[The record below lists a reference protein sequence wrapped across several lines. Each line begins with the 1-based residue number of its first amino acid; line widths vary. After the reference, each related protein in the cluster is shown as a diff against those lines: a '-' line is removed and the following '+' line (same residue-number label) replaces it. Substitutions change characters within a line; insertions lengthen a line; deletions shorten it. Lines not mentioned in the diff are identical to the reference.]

1 MAIAS
6 LFLISLSLVLV
17 SVDRGNA
24 IDRNQSQPS
33 VCQETIYPVTDID
46 PSNISIGEVAIESG
60 IARTGAH
67 DDCKRVTPLPQGT
80 RARIVAQTTGP
91 DRFKKIVPWYQLDYG
106 AWIEASA
113 MSIFTAPVPT
123 QATIAVADV
132 RADTAKTELV
142 LPLSAPVPFE
152 IQQND
157 RGFGITLYNTT
168 GKISQLN
175 LPPALTTAASP
186 LVKTPAPTSQSLA
199 IGSITSSPSP
209 TSPTVQP
216 LQWAANKFITLP
228 NTGIATA
235 SWQAPTSDRVQ
246 INLQLRAQ
254 QQWGYQTAYRNN
266 SLVITLRNPPQL
278 SRNPQKPLS
287 GLTVVVDPGHGGI
300 DSGAVGRAYGNT
312 YLEKTVNMQM
322 SEYLQRALIDRGAN
336 VVMTRTT
343 DINPSLDDRQ
353 VIINRTLPVVS
364 ISIHHDAGT
373 PGRSSGASIY
383 WYQPQ
388 SQNFAAFLLDYF
400 STQGN
405 RPILNNRGVIWRSFA
420 LARPSNTPAV
430 LLEVGFMTDPPE
442 ITDLARP
449 ARQQELAGVLAD
461 GIAQWVV
468 SKAS

>member
-1 MAIAS
+1 MKLRSWMAIAS

-24 IDRNQSQPS
+24 IVIAQSQPS
-33 VCQETIYPVTDID
+33 VCQERISPVTQID
-46 PSNISIGEVAIESG
+46 PNTISIGEVAIESG

-67 DDCKRVTPLPQGT
+67 DDCQRVTPLPQGT

-91 DRFKKIVPWYQLDYG
+91 DRFKQIVPWYQLDYG

-113 MSIFTAPVPT
+113 VSILTTPVTT
-123 QATIAVADV
+123 QATISAADV

-152 IQQND
+152 IQQTD

-168 GKISQLN
+168 GSISQLN
-175 LPPALTTAASP
+175 LQPAIATA
-186 LVKTPAPTSQSLA
+186 TPTSPSLA
-199 IGSITSSPSP
+199 ISSSSSPSP
-209 TSPTVQP
+209 ASPTAQP
-216 LQWAANKFITLP
+216 LQWAANKFLTLP
-228 NTGIATA
+228 TTGIATA

-266 SLVITLRNPPQL
+266 NLVITLRNPPQL

-312 YLEKTVNMQM
+312 YLEKTVNMQV
-322 SEYLQRALIDRGAN
+322 SEYLQQALIDRGAN

-364 ISIHHDAGT
+364 ISIHHDAG
-373 PGRSSGASIY
+373 
-383 WYQPQ
+383 
-388 SQNFAAFLLDYF
+388 
-400 STQGN
+400 
-405 RPILNNRGVIWRSFA
+405 
-420 LARPSNTPAV
+420 
-430 LLEVGFMTDPPE
+430 
-442 ITDLARP
+442 
-449 ARQQELAGVLAD
+449 
-461 GIAQWVV
+461 
-468 SKAS
+468 

>member
-1 MAIAS
+1 
-6 LFLISLSLVLV
+6 
-17 SVDRGNA
+17 
-24 IDRNQSQPS
+24 
-33 VCQETIYPVTDID
+33 
-46 PSNISIGEVAIESG
+46 
-60 IARTGAH
+60 
-67 DDCKRVTPLPQGT
+67 
-80 RARIVAQTTGP
+80 
-91 DRFKKIVPWYQLDYG
+91 
-106 AWIEASA
+106 
-113 MSIFTAPVPT
+113 
-123 QATIAVADV
+123 
-132 RADTAKTELV
+132 
-142 LPLSAPVPFE
+142 
-152 IQQND
+152 
-157 RGFGITLYNTT
+157 
-168 GKISQLN
+168 
-175 LPPALTTAASP
+175 
-186 LVKTPAPTSQSLA
+186 
-199 IGSITSSPSP
+199 
-209 TSPTVQP
+209 
-216 LQWAANKFITLP
+216 
-228 NTGIATA
+228 
-235 SWQAPTSDRVQ
+235 
-246 INLQLRAQ
+246 
-254 QQWGYQTAYRNN
+254 
-266 SLVITLRNPPQL
+266 
-278 SRNPQKPLS
+278 
-287 GLTVVVDPGHGGI
+287 
-300 DSGAVGRAYGNT
+300 
-312 YLEKTVNMQM
+312 MQM

>member
-24 IDRNQSQPS
+24 IVIAQSQPS

-113 MSIFTAPVPT
+113 MSILTAPVST

-168 GKISQLN
+168 GKISQ
-175 LPPALTTAASP
+175 
-186 LVKTPAPTSQSLA
+186 
-199 IGSITSSPSP
+199 
-209 TSPTVQP
+209 
-216 LQWAANKFITLP
+216 
-228 NTGIATA
+228 
-235 SWQAPTSDRVQ
+235 
-246 INLQLRAQ
+246 
-254 QQWGYQTAYRNN
+254 
-266 SLVITLRNPPQL
+266 
-278 SRNPQKPLS
+278 
-287 GLTVVVDPGHGGI
+287 
-300 DSGAVGRAYGNT
+300 
-312 YLEKTVNMQM
+312 
-322 SEYLQRALIDRGAN
+322 
-336 VVMTRTT
+336 
-343 DINPSLDDRQ
+343 
-353 VIINRTLPVVS
+353 
-364 ISIHHDAGT
+364 
-373 PGRSSGASIY
+373 
-383 WYQPQ
+383 
-388 SQNFAAFLLDYF
+388 
-400 STQGN
+400 
-405 RPILNNRGVIWRSFA
+405 
-420 LARPSNTPAV
+420 
-430 LLEVGFMTDPPE
+430 
-442 ITDLARP
+442 
-449 ARQQELAGVLAD
+449 
-461 GIAQWVV
+461 
-468 SKAS
+468 